1 MIREY
6 IREDYFTKKFIKFE
20 NSDRVK
26 SKLSTFLIR
35 FQNLIFTTRWWNA
48 EHFVIQNFALFYT
61 LLNKVVSK
69 EN

>member
-35 FQNLIFTTRWWNA
+35 FQNLVFTTR
-48 EHFVIQNFALFYT
+48 
-61 LLNKVVSK
+61 
-69 EN
+69 